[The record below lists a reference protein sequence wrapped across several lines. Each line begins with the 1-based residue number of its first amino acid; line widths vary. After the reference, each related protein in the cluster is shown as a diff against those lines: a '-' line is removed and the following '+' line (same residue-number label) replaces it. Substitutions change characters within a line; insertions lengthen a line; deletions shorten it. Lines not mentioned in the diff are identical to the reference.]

1 MQVVFVL
8 EEVFIDFVLE
18 KLSDIGEDGVFE
30 DMVEVGVWVG
40 LGGKKEVLFS
50 KIVLDGKLVKV
61 FFVLISFVIKV
72 KENDLFFLEKNC
84 VKLDDDS
91 DDDEESKEG

>member
-1 MQVVFVL
+1 MFVL
-8 EEVFIDFVLE
+8 EEVFIDFVFE
-18 KLSDIGEDGVFE
+18 KLSDVGEDGVFE
-30 DMVEVGVWVG
+30 DVVEVGVWVG

>member
-8 EEVFIDFVLE
+8 EEVFIDFVFE
-18 KLSDIGEDGVFE
+18 KLSDVGEDGVFE
-30 DMVEVGVWVG
+30 DVVEVGVWVG